1 MVNFNLD
8 FKAFG
13 KNMEVLGFKTE
24 NKNKLKCKI
33 EPPEVLGHSFRVLRK
48 PTCPR
53 VFFSTRWG
61 G

>member
-13 KNMEVLGFKTE
+13 KNREVLGFKIE

-33 EPPEVLGHSFRVLRK
+33 EPLEVSGH
-48 PTCPR
+48 
-53 VFFSTRWG
+53 
-61 G
+61 